1 MLLFANF
8 TKSNTPQRV
17 GAGRDYMIKAFHV
30 SCGKKEMKNKNFILI
45 ASKVYNYVWIS
56 VILYIFSCN

>member
-45 ASKVYNYVWIS
+45 ASKVYNYV
-56 VILYIFSCN
+56 